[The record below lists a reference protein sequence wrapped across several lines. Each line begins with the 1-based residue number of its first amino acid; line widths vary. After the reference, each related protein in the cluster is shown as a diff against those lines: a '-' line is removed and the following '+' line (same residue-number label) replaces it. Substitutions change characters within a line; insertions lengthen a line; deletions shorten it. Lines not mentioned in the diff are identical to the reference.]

1 MAIVETSYGRLRGSD
16 LDGVLRFRGIPF
28 ARPPVGDLR
37 WRPPQLPERSRCPF
51 SEDIAHQDA

>member
-28 ARPPVGDLR
+28 ARPPGR
-37 WRPPQLPERSRCPF
+37 WT
-51 SEDIAHQDA
+51 